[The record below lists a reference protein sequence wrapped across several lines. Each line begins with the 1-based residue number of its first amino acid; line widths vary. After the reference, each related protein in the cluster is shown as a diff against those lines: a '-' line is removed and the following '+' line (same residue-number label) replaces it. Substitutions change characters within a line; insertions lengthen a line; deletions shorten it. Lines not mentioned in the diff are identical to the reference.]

1 MITYT
6 VHEAIAKR
14 GFKSDKK
21 FYKNFDFHNMTV
33 HALLCISYNQYW
45 LTISLKWYF
54 INATLGRGRCKV
66 YNNISEEDI
75 HNLVNIG
82 ITISVL
88 ISQRDSDWHEPLH
101 WYFTRSCSTS
111 SNNSQLQ
118 SATLSN
124 INIAPFIQK
133 KKFTS
138 PRISKLKKTT
148 DLIPTEFETYDES
161 YIRGFNIW
169 LSCFKYK
176 TKKNPINLL
185 LYVTCHQHLLNISST
200 VWGRGESMSSWWWS
214 FNKIKLQS
222 QITRIKH
229 KHLTLCS
236 KIQITVNFF
245 ENLNHKTILT
255 NYP

>member
-1 MITYT
+1 MHHNYIQQAAYQSSVSGTKLLERSIPLQAEITNLQTLQQNRTDVVITYT

-54 INATLGRGRCKV
+54 INATLGRGRYKV

-133 KKFTS
+133 KSLLPLEYRNWRKLLTLFPLNLKHMMNLTS
-138 PRISKLKKTT
+138 EASIS
-148 DLIPTEFETYDES
+148 
-161 YIRGFNIW
+161 GFLVSN
-169 LSCFKYK
+169 
-176 TKKNPINLL
+176 
-185 LYVTCHQHLLNISST
+185 
-200 VWGRGESMSSWWWS
+200 
-214 FNKIKLQS
+214 IKLG
-222 QITRIKH
+222 
-229 KHLTLCS
+229 
-236 KIQITVNFF
+236 
-245 ENLNHKTILT
+245 KTQ
-255 NYP
+255 